1 MKAIEA
7 KKAQHSQ
14 LILDPCMHSVKLDS
28 RGFVFDQTIAV
39 FMPKQ
44 NHIDVSFKQTTA
56 ISRAYFLRAYF
67 LLVCSV

>member
-14 LILDPCMHSVKLDS
+14 LILDPCVHAVKLDS

-56 ISRAYFLRAYF
+56 IPRAYF